1 MGKVMTVWLYCIEN
15 VDAPV
20 VVVGRTETKGDGDVD
35 FFSVFNNCLRRL
47 EK

>member
-1 MGKVMTVWLYCIEN
+1 MGKVMTVCLYCIEN

-20 VVVGRTETKGDGDVD
+20 AVVGRTETKRDDEGD
-35 FFSVFNNCLRRL
+35 FFSGGNNCLRRF